1 MTSLSRVK
9 PLVSIVT
16 PSIPERARYLEEL
29 KLAVSAQTVKSYE
42 HLVEIDEARDG
53 CARVVNR
60 LAEKAEGEWL
70 LIVADDDLILPRC
83 LEVLLEFGD
92 DADVVYS
99 PPLVW
104 GNNSPHFFGQ
114 PPYIPS
120 FGLIYMDLWREIGGY
135 REDAVREE
143 DRKFW
148 IEALRL
154 GAKFVR
160 ADLEPTWVY
169 RFHGGN
175 KSYHQGVAS

>member
-1 MTSLSRVK
+1 MSGPV
-9 PLVSIVT
+9 VSIVT
-16 PSIPERARYLEEL
+16 PTIPERSRYLEEL
-29 KLAVSAQTVKSYE
+29 VASVNAQTFQDFE
-42 HLVEIDEARDG
+42 HLVWEDKDREG

-60 LAEKAEGEWL
+60 LAERAEGEWL

-83 LEVLLEFGD
+83 LEVMLEYAD

-104 GNNSPHFFGQ
+104 GNDSKHFFGE

-135 REDAVREE
+135 KPDAIREE

-148 IEALRL
+148 IEAMRL
-154 GAKFVR
+154 GAKFVK
-160 ADLEPTWVY
+160 ATYPTWVY

-175 KSYHQGVAS
+175 KSYNGGAAT